1 MRLYINEQ
9 SVLPVLG
16 RMELRKTRSEAAA
29 TLTATLHTAAAD
41 TYFQKLSLSVGDV
54 VRLLD
59 DEGQEAFLGS
69 IHALRRTP
77 QQVELTAYDAGIY
90 LTRNELAGVFSGSPA
105 AIVRQVAE
113 ELGIPVGT
121 VETEGGWKSV
131 AAGSSLSAFS
141 VLRQAVGEKR
151 EISVRDGALHVTKS
165 AYTVYPLDPSRVLE
179 AEGEV
184 SAEAMVNRA
193 QVVDRAGRLLA
204 TAAENGDIARY
215 GRCQEILA
223 KDGTSPAQQA
233 KNALR
238 GLEKA
243 GEVCVAGNLN
253 YRCGCAVELHR
264 PDWGLDGVYAVTGAA
279 HLWERGLYT
288 TTMTLEWIRG

>member
-1 MRLYINEQ
+1 MRLYINDAM
-9 SVLPVLG
+9 VLPILG
-16 RMELRKTRSEAAA
+16 RMELRKTRSEACA
-29 TLTATLHTAAAD
+29 TLTATLHIAAGD
-41 TYFQKLSLSVGDV
+41 TYFQTLSLAVGDA

-59 DEGQEAFLGS
+59 DDGDQVFLGS
-69 IHALRRTP
+69 IHSLRRNAR
-77 QQVELTAYDAGIY
+77 QAELTAFDRGVFLA
-90 LTRNELAGVFSGSPA
+90 RNEVTGLFCGTPA
-105 AIVRQVAE
+105 AIAGQIAE

-121 VETEGGWKSV
+121 LETESGWKCIT
-131 AAGSSLSAFS
+131 AGSRMSAFA

-151 EISVRDGALHVTKS
+151 EISVRDGRLHVTKS
-165 AYTVYPLDPSRVLE
+165 GYTVYRLEPSHVLE
-179 AEGEV
+179 AEGEASV
-184 SAEAMVNRA
+184 RNMVNRV
-193 QVVDRAGRLLA
+193 QVVDRTGSLLA

-215 GRCQEILA
+215 GRFQRVLA
-223 KDGTSPAQQA
+223 GDGTSPAQQA

-238 GLEKA
+238 GSERA
-243 GEVCVAGNLN
+243 GEVLVLGNLN

>member
-1 MRLYINEQ
+1 MRLYINSQ
-9 SVLPVLG
+9 MVLPVLG
-16 RMELRKTRSEAAA
+16 RLELRKLRSEAAT

-41 TYFQKLSLSVGDV
+41 TYFQKLSLAVGDV

-59 DEGQEAFLGS
+59 DDGQEAFRGS
-69 IHALRRTP
+69 VHSLCRTP

-90 LTRNELAGVFSGSPA
+90 LTRNELAGVFSGSPD
-105 AIVRQVAE
+105 AIVEQVAE

-121 VETEGGWKSV
+121 VETDGGWKCIC
-131 AAGSSLSAFS
+131 AGSRMRAFDI
-141 VLRQAVGEKR
+141 LRQAVGEKR
-151 EISVRDGALHVTKS
+151 EISVRDGALQVTKS
-165 AYTVYPLDPSRVLE
+165 GWMVYVLDPSSVLE
-179 AEGEV
+179 VEGEATV
-184 SAEAMVNRA
+184 QHMVNRA
-193 QVVDRAGRLLA
+193 LVIDRTGAVLA
-204 TAAENGDIARY
+204 TAGNTGEISRY
-215 GRCQEILA
+215 GRFQTVLA

-238 GLEKA
+238 GCEKG
-243 GEVCVAGNLN
+243 GEVLVTGNLN

-288 TTMTLEWIRG
+288 TNLTLEWIRG